1 MEADNISKKMAI
13 IEAAGEIFVEKGF
26 HATTVRQICARA
38 GVNIAAINY
47 YFGDKKKLYM
57 EVLRYYQ
64 NIAFK
69 KYPADMGI
77 KEADS
82 PRQKINSFIHL
93 MIMRMF
99 EKGKPTWFG
108 KLLARE
114 FVEPTGALDILI
126 EEVIRPSF
134 IILAAIVKEI
144 LGEESTDKT
153 ACLCAMSIVGQCLY
167 FRNSPQIVSRI
178 LNKDNFSRQEIIEL
192 AEHISHF
199 SLSALE
205 YYITKKLPERESRV

>member
-1 MEADNISKKMAI
+1 METDNISKKMAI

-38 GVNIAAINY
+38 NVNIAAINY

-64 NIAFK
+64 DIAFK
-69 KYPADMGI
+69 KYPPDLGI
-77 KEADS
+77 KEGDS
-82 PRQKINSFIHL
+82 PQQKIKSFINL
-93 MIMRMF
+93 MVMRIF
-99 EKGKPTWFG
+99 EEGKPTWFG

-114 FVEPTGALDILI
+114 FVEPTEALDVLI
-126 EEVIRPSF
+126 KEVIRPSF
-134 IILAAIVKEI
+134 VMLAAIIKEI
-144 LGEESTDKT
+144 LGEKATEKT
-153 ACLCAMSIVGQCLY
+153 AYLCAMSIVGQCFY
-167 FRNSPQIVSRI
+167 FRNSLQIVSRI
-178 LNKDNFSRQEIIEL
+178 LKKGKFNQQEIAAL

-205 YYITKKLPERESRV
+205 YYISEKMAETTKL

>member
-1 MEADNISKKMAI
+1 
-13 IEAAGEIFVEKGF
+13 
-26 HATTVRQICARA
+26 
-38 GVNIAAINY
+38 
-47 YFGDKKKLYM
+47 
-57 EVLRYYQ
+57 
-64 NIAFK
+64 
-69 KYPADMGI
+69 
-77 KEADS
+77 
-82 PRQKINSFIHL
+82 

-114 FVEPTGALDILI
+114 FIEPTGALDILI

-134 IILAAIVKEI
+134 IMLAAIVKEI

-153 ACLCAMSIVGQCLY
+153 ASLCAMSIVGQCLY

-205 YYITKKLPERESRV
+205 YYIINKLP